1 MWCCDVN
8 ACFGRAGFGPA
19 ASVAVRSFRSKGVAE
34 YLSNADTPIY
44 VYIHIYIYIYI
55 YILYTHVFTYAA
67 YSSYVLV

>member
-44 VYIHIYIYIYI
+44 VYIHIYIYTCLHIRRI
-55 YILYTHVFTYAA
+55 FKLCSSVTYHR
-67 YSSYVLV
+67 L